1 MRLTVSQDSK
11 VKLIVEWFIESCGAL
26 STKYGQGSPRIVK
39 DPTSPIGWLHPASF
53 VSNHDSDVTAL
64 LMQAYMHM

>member
-1 MRLTVSQDSK
+1 MKVM
-11 VKLIVEWFIESCGAL
+11 VKLKWFLKSCGAL
-26 STKYGQGSPRIVK
+26 CQGSLRIVK
-39 DPTSPIGWLHPASF
+39 DPTSPIGRLHPASF